1 MSRRLE
7 VDLVAETSPLGGL
20 ERWLH
25 DPDVGEVLVNGGCE
39 VWVDCAGALERVG
52 HMRAATLEAAIE
64 HLLAPTG
71 RRLDRS
77 QPVVDARLP
86 DGSRLCAVIPPVAV
100 DGPCLAIRRFAVT
113 PLGLERFTSG
123 DGVALLRRLVTA
135 RANVVVS
142 GATSS
147 GKTTLLG
154 ALAAAAAPG
163 ERIVVLEDTAELRL
177 AHPHVVR
184 LETRTATPDG
194 VGEVT
199 LADLLRAA
207 LRLRPDRLVVGEIR
221 GAEAVHLLHA
231 LNTGH
236 DGSLATLHANGAA
249 DALARLASLVLQST
263 PNWPLAAVHDEVA
276 RGIDAV
282 VHVARLPDGRRTV
295 AEIAEVTL
303 ADGRLQA
310 RPLVERG
317 QVVALP
323 DRSRR

>member
-123 DGVALLRRLVTA
+123 GAATA
-135 RANVVVS
+135 
-142 GATSS
+142 GA
-147 GKTTLLG
+147 
-154 ALAAAAAPG
+154 
-163 ERIVVLEDTAELRL
+163 
-177 AHPHVVR
+177 
-184 LETRTATPDG
+184 
-194 VGEVT
+194 
-199 LADLLRAA
+199 
-207 LRLRPDRLVVGEIR
+207 
-221 GAEAVHLLHA
+221 
-231 LNTGH
+231 
-236 DGSLATLHANGAA
+236 AA
-249 DALARLASLVLQST
+249 DASGACSSTTCTLV
-263 PNWPLAAVHDEVA
+263 
-276 RGIDAV
+276 
-282 VHVARLPDGRRTV
+282 PDM
-295 AEIAEVTL
+295 
-303 ADGRLQA
+303 
-310 RPLVERG
+310 P
-317 QVVALP
+317 
-323 DRSRR
+323 

>member
-123 DGVALLRRLVTA
+123 DGVALLHRLVTA